1 MKNQVIINPHPK
13 QILLVDD
20 DELCLKV
27 LTQYLDE
34 AQYNYVTFKDGQ
46 LAWDYLQKKT
56 DEFFVVLSDRI
67 MPNLHGLQLLAKMQ
81 KRKLNIPLVLFS
93 GEASTEERCEAIRQ
107 GAYDFF
113 YKPISKELLLAML
126 KKIKKQLP

>member
-1 MKNQVIINPHPK
+1 MIINLNPK

-20 DELCLKV
+20 DKLCLKV

-34 AQYNYVTFKDGQ
+34 AQFTYVAFKDGQ
-46 LAWDYLQKKT
+46 LAWNYLQQNPDK
-56 DEFFVVLSDRI
+56 FFVVLSDRI

-93 GEASTEERCEAIRQ
+93 GEANKEERCEAIRL
-107 GAYDFF
+107 GVYDFF
-113 YKPISKELLLAML
+113 YKNIFNKLHFAVL
-126 KKIKKQLP
+126 KKIKKQLV